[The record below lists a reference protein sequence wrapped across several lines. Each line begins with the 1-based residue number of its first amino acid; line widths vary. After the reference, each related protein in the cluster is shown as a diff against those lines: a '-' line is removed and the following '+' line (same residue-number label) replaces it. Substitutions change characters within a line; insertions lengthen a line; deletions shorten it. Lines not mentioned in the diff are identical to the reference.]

1 MGKFREAQGERV
13 GDGRRQVLLCKAVK
27 VMVCPRTST
36 TLCDAMGDTKNL
48 DQRGSSNMIDQC
60 IKSYDPCL

>member
-1 MGKFREAQGERV
+1 MARKNFREEQDERV

-36 TLCDAMGDTKNL
+36 TLCDAMGTL
-48 DQRGSSNMIDQC
+48 DQRGSPNMIDQC
-60 IKSYDPCL
+60 IKSHDPYL